1 MYYLCSMNTQKLKLF
16 FEGRKGLLPRI
27 EAACRGHEDII
38 WFHVNSYGEF
48 EEARPVIEATR
59 ARFPARK
66 ILLTVFSP
74 TIYVPMHDY
83 KQVDWV
89 FYLPYDTPWSVRRF
103 LDAVRPAKAIFTIT
117 DYWPSL
123 LNALRRRKIDTYI
136 MSVRVE
142 PDSHHLKWYDFN
154 YRNLFRHCYKTVM
167 VHNEE
172 SRELLEKLGSP
183 DVRVMGDPRL
193 DRVLGVADE
202 VWSNPVVD
210 AWTGGKKVFVA
221 GSTLDAE
228 DEMILNIANRH
239 PEGRF
244 LVIPHEIEP
253 AKVDAF
259 LAKAR
264 HGAVKYTDYA
274 GQEAPDR
281 RLREAQILVMDTV
294 GMLSRLYRYGFAAL
308 VGGGFTDNAP
318 HSVVEPASYGMPVVF
333 GPIFSREPHGV
344 QLVKTGGAF
353 SVKDEAGLEA
363 FYEKCVKDPAFL
375 EESSRIA
382 RDYCRRSAGATQKIM
397 DVIFGD

>member
-1 MYYLCSMNTQKLKLF
+1 MNTQKLKLF
-16 FEGRKGLLPRI
+16 LAGRRGLLPKI
-27 EAACRGHEDII
+27 EAACRGEKDII

-59 ARFPARK
+59 RRFPQRK

-74 TIYVPMHDY
+74 TIYVPMQHY
-83 KQVDWV
+83 NQVDWV

-103 LDAVRPAKAIFTIT
+103 LDAVRPSKAIFTIT

-123 LNALRRRKIDTYI
+123 LNALRRRKVDTYI

-167 VHNEE
+167 VHNRE
-172 SRELLEKLGSP
+172 SQELLERLGAP

-193 DRVLGVADE
+193 DRVLSVVNE
-202 VWSNPVVD
+202 SWNNPVVD
-210 AWTGGKKVFVA
+210 AWSAGEKVFVA

-228 DEMILNIANRH
+228 EGMLLNIARRH

-244 LVIPHEIEP
+244 LVIPHEIDP

-259 LAKAR
+259 LSGAQ
-264 HGAVKYTDYA
+264 HGAVKYTDYLDK
-274 GQEAPDR
+274 APDEV
-281 RLREAQILVMDTV
+281 LRKVQILVMDTV

-333 GPIFSREPHGV
+333 GPIYDREPHGV
-344 QLVKTGGAF
+344 QLVKMGGAF
-353 SVKDEAGLEA
+353 SVNSEKELED
-363 FYEKCVKDPAFL
+363 FYVRCLTDKAFL
-375 EESSRIA
+375 EQSSRIA
-382 RDYCRRSAGATQKIM
+382 QAYCASSTGATGKIM
-397 DVIFGD
+397 EVIFGPEA

>member
-1 MYYLCSMNTQKLKLF
+1 MNTQKLKLF
-16 FEGRKGLLPRI
+16 LDGRKGLLPKI
-27 EAACRGHEDII
+27 EAACRPYNNII
-38 WFHVNSYGEF
+38 WFHVASYGEF

-59 ARFPARK
+59 ARFPERK

-74 TIYVPMHDY
+74 TVYEPMQRY
-83 KQVDWV
+83 AAVDWV
-89 FYLPYDTPWSVRRF
+89 FYLPYDTPWSVSRF

-117 DYWPSL
+117 DYWPVL

-154 YRNLFRHCYKTVM
+154 YRQLFRHCYKTVM

-172 SRELLEKLGSP
+172 SAGLLKKLGVP

-193 DRVLGVADE
+193 DRVLSVVNE
-202 VWSNPVVD
+202 KWSNPVVD
-210 AWTGGKKVFVA
+210 DWTSGKKVFVA

-228 DEMILNIANRH
+228 DQMILQIANTH
-239 PEGRF
+239 PDGRF
-244 LVIPHEIEP
+244 LVIPHEIDA

-259 LAKAR
+259 IAKAQ
-264 HGAVKYTDYA
+264 HGAAKYTAYQ
-274 GQEAPDR
+274 GREADEA
-281 RLREAQILVMDTV
+281 LLNAQILVMDTV

-333 GPIFSREPHGV
+333 GPIFDREPHGV
-344 QLVKTGGAF
+344 QLVKLGGAF
-353 SVKDEAGLEA
+353 SVNNLDELTA
-363 FYEKCVKDPAFL
+363 FYEKCVSDQAFL
-375 EESSRIA
+375 ERSSGIA
-382 RDYCRRSAGATQKIM
+382 RSYCAASTGATAKIM
-397 DVIFGD
+397 DVIFGQA

>member
-1 MYYLCSMNTQKLKLF
+1 MYYLCSMNTEKLKLF
-16 FEGRKGLLPRI
+16 FAGRRGLLPKI
-27 EAACRGHEDII
+27 EAACRGEKDII

-59 ARFPARK
+59 RQFPERK

-74 TIYVPMHDY
+74 TIYVPMQHY
-83 KQVDWV
+83 NQVDWV

-103 LDAVRPAKAIFTIT
+103 LNAVRPSKAIFTIT

-123 LNALRRRKIDTYI
+123 LNALRRRKVDTYI

-154 YRNLFRHCYKTVM
+154 YRNLFRRCYKTVM
-167 VHNEE
+167 VHNQE
-172 SRELLEKLGSP
+172 SKELLEKLGSP

-193 DRVLGVADE
+193 DRVLGVSAE
-202 VWSNPVVD
+202 KWANPVVD
-210 AWTGGKKVFVA
+210 AWTAGKKVFVA

-244 LVIPHEIEP
+244 LVIPHEIHP

-259 LAKAR
+259 IAKAR
-264 HGAVKYTDYA
+264 HGAVKYTDYQDA
-274 GQEAPDR
+274 APDDK
-281 RLREAQILVMDTV
+281 LRNAQILVMDTV

-333 GPIFSREPHGV
+333 GPIFKREPHGV
-344 QLVKTGGAF
+344 QLVKLGGSF
-353 SVKDEAGLEA
+353 SVNNEEELEA
-363 FYEKCVKDPAFL
+363 FYLKCVSDKDFL
-375 EESSRIA
+375 KESSRIA
-382 RDYCRRSAGATQKIM
+382 REYCAASAGATRKIM
-397 DVIFGD
+397 QVIFGD